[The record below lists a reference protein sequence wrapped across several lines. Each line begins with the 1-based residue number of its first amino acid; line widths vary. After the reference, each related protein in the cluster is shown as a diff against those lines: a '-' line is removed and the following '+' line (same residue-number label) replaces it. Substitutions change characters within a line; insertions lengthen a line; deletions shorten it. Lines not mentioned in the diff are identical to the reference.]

1 MGTGRVRYGF
11 YLTRR
16 QPYSG
21 VVKGSCIIRNFPGNE
36 FVFKNVVVFREAKLA
51 RPSDNRARV
60 FAILMNGKEQS
71 HAI

>member
-1 MGTGRVRYGF
+1 MLLMRNSSMS
-11 YLTRR
+11 LNE
-16 QPYSG
+16 G
-21 VVKGSCIIRNFPGNE
+21 VVKGNCIIRNFPGNE
-36 FVFKNVVVFREAKLA
+36 FVLKNVVVFREAKLA